1 MKKTLATPGS
11 LYVVATPLGN
21 LEDITYRAVE
31 ILKKVP
37 VIACE
42 DTRHSG
48 KLLSRYSIK
57 ARLISYHE
65 HNEQTAA
72 SQVVSLLSSGFDVAL
87 ISDAGTPG
95 ISDPGYR
102 VVKLALEQG
111 LEVIPIPGPSALT
124 AALSVSGLPTDSFCF
139 AGWVPARE
147 KELEK
152 TLAELSS
159 VKATLIF
166 YCPAR
171 KIRKVIITFRQLLGN
186 RRAVICRE
194 LTKIHEEILRGL
206 LSELEKSLEAR
217 ASIKGEIVLIVEGS
231 RAKETEP
238 GENLAARLAEL
249 LDSLDNAGSMGA
261 KSLTALAAEKLGSP
275 RNRVYPM
282 VCAYLNKL
290 KDGESSRD

>member
-1 MKKTLATPGS
+1 MKKSPATAGS

-31 ILKKVP
+31 VLKKVP

-48 KLLSRYSIK
+48 KLLYRYSIK

-65 HNEQTAA
+65 HNEQEAA
-72 SQVVSLLSSGFDVAL
+72 SQIVSLLSSGFDVAL
-87 ISDAGTPG
+87 VSDAGTPG

-111 LEVIPIPGPSALT
+111 LKVSPVPGPSALT
-124 AALSVSGLPTDSFCF
+124 AALSVSGLPTDGFCF
-139 AGWVPARE
+139 AGWVPSRE

-159 VKATLIF
+159 LKATLIF

-171 KIRKVIITFRQLLGN
+171 KIKKVILKFRQILGN

-206 LSELEKSLEAR
+206 LSELEKTLEER
-217 ASIKGEIVLIVEGS
+217 DSVRGEIVLIVEGK
-231 RAKETEP
+231 RGKETEP
-238 GENLAARLAEL
+238 GENLAVRVAEL
-249 LDSLDNAGSMGA
+249 LDRLDDAGLMGA
-261 KSLTALAAEKLGSP
+261 KRLTALAAEKLEMP

-282 VCAYLNKL
+282 VCAYLNRL
-290 KDGESSRD
+290 KSGELSKD

>member
-1 MKKTLATPGS
+1 MNKPLVTPGS

-21 LEDITYRAVE
+21 LEDITFRAVE
-31 ILKKVP
+31 LLKKVP

-65 HNEQTAA
+65 HNEQPAA
-72 SQVVSLLSSGFDVAL
+72 RQIVSLLQAGFDVAL

-111 LEVIPIPGPSALT
+111 LEVVPLPGPAALT
-124 AALSVSGLPTDSFCF
+124 TALSVSGLPTDSFYF
-139 AGWVPARE
+139 AGWVPSRE

-152 TLAELSS
+152 TLAELAPLKS
-159 VKATLIF
+159 TLIF

-171 KIRKVIITFRQLLGN
+171 RIKKAVAGFLKVLGD
-186 RRAVICRE
+186 RRAAFCRE
-194 LTKIHEEILRGL
+194 LTKIHEEILRAS
-206 LSELEKSLEAR
+206 LSELDSTLGAR
-217 ASIKGEIVLIVEGS
+217 ASLKGEIVLIVEGN
-231 RAKETEP
+231 RAKESDP
-238 GENLAARLAEL
+238 GGDLAERLVEL
-249 LDSLDNAGSMGA
+249 LDSLEDIGSMGA
-261 KSLTALAAEKLGSP
+261 KKLTALAAEKLGSP
-275 RNRVYPM
+275 RNKIYPK
-282 VCAYLNKL
+282 VCAYLNRL
-290 KDGESSRD
+290 KEDG

>member
-1 MKKTLATPGS
+1 MKNSPATPGS

-72 SQVVSLLSSGFDVAL
+72 GQIVSLLRSGFDVAL

-111 LEVIPIPGPSALT
+111 LEVVPIPGPSALT

-139 AGWVPARE
+139 AGWVPSRE

-152 TLAELSS
+152 TLAELAS

-171 KIRKVIITFRQLLGN
+171 RIKKAIVTFRHILGN

-194 LTKIHEEILRGL
+194 LTKIHEEILRGS

-217 ASIKGEIVLIVEGS
+217 ASIKGEIVLIVEGR
-231 RAKETEP
+231 RAEETEP

-249 LDSLDNAGSMGA
+249 LDSLENAGSMGA
-261 KSLTALAAEKLGSP
+261 KRLTALAAEKLGSP

-282 VCAYLNKL
+282 VCSYLNKL
-290 KDGESSRD
+290 KDGE

>member
-1 MKKTLATPGS
+1 MKESLATPGS

-21 LEDITYRAVE
+21 LDDITHRAVE
-31 ILKKVP
+31 FLKKVP

-42 DTRHSG
+42 DTRHSS

-72 SQVVSLLSSGFDVAL
+72 GQIVSLLQSGFDVAL

-111 LEVIPIPGPSALT
+111 LDVVPLPGPSALT
-124 AALSVSGLPTDSFCF
+124 TALSVSGLPTDSFYF
-139 AGWVPARE
+139 AGWVPSRE

-152 TLAELSS
+152 TLAKLSS
-159 VKATLIF
+159 LKATLIF

-171 KIRKVIITFRQLLGN
+171 KIKNVVVKFRQVLGN
-186 RRAVICRE
+186 RRAVVCRE
-194 LTKIHEEILRGL
+194 LTKIHEEILRGS
-206 LSELEKSLEAR
+206 LSELEKTFVDRDSV
-217 ASIKGEIVLIVEGS
+217 KGEIVLIVEGN
-231 RAKETEP
+231 RAKEIEP
-238 GENLAARLAEL
+238 GEDLAARLAEL
-249 LDSLDNAGSMGA
+249 LDSLDNVGSMGA
-261 KSLTALAAEKLGSP
+261 KRLTTLAAERLGSP
-275 RNRVYPM
+275 RNRVYPL
-282 VCAYLNKL
+282 VCAYLNRL
-290 KDGESSRD
+290 KEGQVSKD